1 MTIGRRVRRPDAVAR
16 RLVSLADR
24 YRAQLT
30 GVAVVGGSAV
40 PGAVGATLTPDRGGA
55 VGVGWADLG
64 DRLEVQVLAPGGGG
78 RFVTAGR
85 TPQDTALLER
95 LVDAVVAGRA
105 RQISAHGRSRVEL
118 TLDTGPVT
126 DADHDADG
134 PRWPRR
140 VTRTDFRAYRER
152 TPLGSRRR

>member
-1 MTIGRRVRRPDAVAR
+1 MTANRVAR

-24 YRAQLT
+24 YRAQLA

-40 PGAVGATLTPDRGGA
+40 PGAAGGTLTPARDGA

-78 RFVTAGR
+78 RFRTAGR
-85 TPQDTALLER
+85 TPEDVALLER
-95 LVDAVVAGRA
+95 LVDAVVAGHV
-105 RQISAHGRSRVEL
+105 RQVSAHGRSRVEL
-118 TLDTGPVT
+118 TLATGPVT
-126 DADHDADG
+126 DADHAANRL
-134 PRWPRR
+134 RWPRR